1 VSAPL
6 LPFAGKRVLLV
17 AAHPD
22 DETLFAASQLGVCGT
37 LCIVHTTD
45 GATSRRAART
55 HGFFRRAAYAK
66 ARRRELAASLA
77 AGSVTAA
84 CVPLGYRD
92 RTASYRMGAIAA
104 RLHDILVA
112 MRPDLILTHG
122 YEGGHLDHDATC
134 CAVHLA
140 LHRLGQN
147 IPVWEFAGYHTQ
159 DGSVGKNRFPDDGH
173 KAPVT
178 VLLNETQRQT
188 KARMLNCF
196 ATQLRLVESFP
207 LYAEQFRRAPIYDF
221 AAPPFAGLL
230 GYEIDPQAPE
240 GRAWRALARAEFSGA
255 GDRAWR
261 RARLWLAFKKS
272 RMKRKFAGSPRN
284 TDAPADHRPRD
295 VGLRGW
301 MRSQG

>member
-1 VSAPL
+1 M
-6 LPFAGKRVLLV
+6 LLV

-45 GATSRRAART
+45 GATSRRAARAN
-55 HGFFRRAAYAK
+55 GFSSRAAYAE

-77 AGSVTAA
+77 AGSVTAT
-84 CVPLGYRD
+84 CVPLGYRN
-92 RTASYRMGAIAA
+92 RTASYRIGTIAA
-104 RLHDILVA
+104 RLHDIVVA

-140 LHRLGQN
+140 LRRMGRD

-159 DGSVGKNRFPDDGH
+159 DGSVRKSRFPDDGH
-173 KAPVT
+173 EAPVT

-188 KARMLNCF
+188 KARMLACF
-196 ATQLRLVESFP
+196 ATQRSVVEGF
-207 LYAEQFRRAPIYDF
+207 LLHAEQFRPAPKYDF
-221 AAPPFAGLL
+221 AAPPFSGML

-240 GRAWRALARAEFSGA
+240 GHAWRTLARAEFA
-255 GDRAWR
+255 ATGDRAWR

-272 RMKRKFAGSPRN
+272 RMKRKFARPLRS
-284 TDAPADHRPRD
+284 TKAPTAAR
-295 VGLRGW
+295 
-301 MRSQG
+301 